1 MSFDIALV
9 VGVLGSLLIAVIT
22 WALGLPRRASQ
33 RGVAILGWLWAAGV
47 VGLTF
52 GTGSGGGKAVNV
64 ALLDL
69 GNSADRVDFLLNT
82 VMFVPGGIL
91 LSVLRA
97 RLRSAILF
105 GLLASLVIE
114 SAQYVTESGRTADIN
129 DLLSNTIGCAFGYLC
144 ARAIAE
150 TVAHRNRR
158 TALARSIGAGRAT
171 GRGRRITR
179 AGVSRHD

>member
-1 MSFDIALV
+1 MSFGIALV

-33 RGVAILGWLWAAGV
+33 RAVAALGWLWAAGV

-52 GTGSGGGKAVNV
+52 GIGSGGGKAVNV

-105 GLLASLVIE
+105 GLLASLAIE
-114 SAQYVTESGRTADIN
+114 SAQYVTEYQRSPVQNHRMRFR
-129 DLLSNTIGCAFGYLC
+129 LSVRQGD
-144 ARAIAE
+144 R
-150 TVAHRNRR
+150 RNCG
-158 TALARSIGAGRAT
+158 TPQPT
-171 GRGRRITR
+171 NR
-179 AGVSRHD
+179 AGPVDRCRTGNWPGPSDHEGRSVGS

>member
-1 MSFDIALV
+1 MSFEIALV
-9 VGVLGSLLIAVIT
+9 VGALGSLLIAVIT

-33 RGVAILGWLWAAGV
+33 RRVAALGWLWAAGV

-52 GTGSGGGKAVNV
+52 GTGPGGGKAINL

-82 VMFVPGGIL
+82 VMFFPGGIL
-91 LSVLRA
+91 LSILRA
-97 RLRSAILF
+97 RLRSVILF
-105 GLLASLVIE
+105 GLLASLAIE
-114 SAQYVTESGRTADIN
+114 TAQYMTGSGRTADIN

-144 ARAIAE
+144 ARMVAE
-150 TVAHRNRR
+150 TVAHRSRR
-158 TALARSIGAGRAT
+158 TALARSIGTGRAT

-179 AGVSRHD
+179 AGLSRPD